1 MPPVSRWV
9 AVAGAVARWKMIN
22 IHQFSC
28 GISMNFHTIP
38 VHKEKK
44 ESKSPKE
51 LPRLPTFQF
60 RMLLESLY
68 LSRAIAMPL
77 PPRTGG
83 SNQSLEQDST
93 KGSEN
98 DPCPVFCCHAVKKSV
113 SILVLVKTL
122 QKSLH
127 LFQIG
132 PHPAFELQLPM
143 WADLR

>member
-1 MPPVSRWV
+1 
-9 AVAGAVARWKMIN
+9 
-22 IHQFSC
+22 
-28 GISMNFHTIP
+28 MNFHTIP

-44 ESKSPKE
+44 ESKSLKE